1 MLKNPSPRK
10 SGYAGVWGM
19 NHREMRARLIASY
32 GRFVF
37 FPDDPEVS
45 KIISTRAF
53 THLIIDEDITLYAH
67 PVMEEQIEDELQEN
81 YDVVYNEPRMRGI
94 YHISPYT
101 RATNL
106 NFKFKDGSEILKYA
120 LRKPFEEEV
129 EIIRKMSEMLNT
141 ALAEFWND
149 ISIGLPLEEVKAI
162 LECKILKKG
171 IHGFLHPSIVVFGKK
186 GRYPMPHTLGGK
198 LEKDGILYIDSTPIF
213 HGYPLNFSRV
223 VFTGER
229 REWID
234 ALNSINSMYES
245 LVHFVE
251 PGLSCNMLDARIRSI
266 GDFPHYSA
274 VPSGG
279 FYQPY
284 APGDCLLEENTLMTI
299 VPSIY
304 LEDGIIRVKRNLLV
318 KKRGVEFLI

>member
-1 MLKNPSPRK
+1 
-10 SGYAGVWGM
+10 M
-19 NHREMRARLIASY
+19 NYREMRAKLISSY

-37 FPDDPEVS
+37 FPDDPEVP

-53 THLIIDEDITLYAH
+53 THLIIDDDIIVYAH
-67 PVMEEQIEDELQEN
+67 PLMEEQIEDELQEN
-81 YDVVYNEPRMRGI
+81 YEVVYQEPEMKGI

-101 RATNL
+101 RAKNL
-106 NFKFKDGSEILKYA
+106 NFKFEDGGRILKHA
-120 LRKPFEEEV
+120 LRKPFEEEI
-129 EIIRKMSEMLNT
+129 EIIRKMNEKLNA
-141 ALAEFWND
+141 ALGEFWND
-149 ISIGLPLEEVKAI
+149 INIGMSLEEVKAI

-171 IHGFLHPSIVVFGKK
+171 IQGFLHPSIVVLGKG
-186 GRYPMPHTLGGK
+186 GRYPMPHTKGGK
-198 LEKDGILYIDSTPIF
+198 LEKDGILYIDSTPVF
-213 HGYPLNFSRV
+213 QGYPLNFSRV
-223 VFTGER
+223 VFTGEE
-229 REWID
+229 REWIE

-251 PGLSCNMLDARIRSI
+251 SGLSCNVLDERIRSI

-284 APGDCLLEENTLMTI
+284 APGDCILEENMLMTI

-304 LEDGIIRVKRNLLV
+304 LRNGVIRVKRNLLV
-318 KKRGVEFLI
+318 KKVGVEFLFLVFL